1 MVVTCEIVWREISNY
16 LENDVAPEL
25 RASMDGHIQGCA
37 RCQSVL
43 AGTRNIVQLYGDERM
58 VEVPL
63 GFSSRLQHRIQE
75 AMPQR
80 RGSAWGWMVA
90 LAFAAMLLISFE
102 VGSSSAANRRVL
114 RSEHAQPGKD
124 IPAAML
130 VVVTG
135 EGKTFHVAGCR
146 FIHDKAH
153 ERTITAAEAMRE
165 GYVPCIRCMR
175 EYLNQNVAQILEESG
190 DSDVAEG
197 D

>member
-25 RASMDGHIQGCA
+25 RASMDGHIQGCQ

>member
-1 MVVTCEIVWREISNY
+1 MVVTCEVVWREISNY
-16 LENDVAPEL
+16 LEDDVTPEL
-25 RASMDGHIQGCA
+25 RVSMDEHIHGCT
-37 RCQSVL
+37 RCQAVL
-43 AGTRNIVQLYGDERM
+43 AGTRNIVELYGDERM
-58 VEVPL
+58 VDVPF
-63 GFSSRLQHRIQE
+63 GFSSRLQSRIQE

-114 RSEHAQPGKD
+114 RSQLAQPGKNV
-124 IPAAML
+124 PAAML
-130 VVVTG
+130 VVVSDG
-135 EGKTFHVAGCR
+135 GKTFHVASCP

-175 EYLNQNVAQILEESG
+175 EYLNQNVAQLLKESEESG
-190 DSDVAEG
+190 VADG